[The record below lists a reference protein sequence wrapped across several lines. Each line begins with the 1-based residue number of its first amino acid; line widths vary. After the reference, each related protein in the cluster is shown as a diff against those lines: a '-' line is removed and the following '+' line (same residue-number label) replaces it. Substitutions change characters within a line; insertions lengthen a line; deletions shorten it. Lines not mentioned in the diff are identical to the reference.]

1 MEYEWSSTM
10 KTTPPAS
17 VKELNKRA
25 ITAYLY
31 SKGPATK
38 QMLERELNL
47 SLPTITQNLRTL
59 EVEGLIRKGE
69 QLESTG
75 GRKAQTFAFVCRAK
89 IAIGVTMRA
98 NGLTLCAVDLGGN
111 VISRKFKLLPYHN
124 TDIYYQQM
132 GVIINAFAA
141 GVERNGDNVLGV
153 AFSIQGIVSAD
164 GQTITFGNIM
174 GNTGLRLDV
183 IAQNVKFPCIMIHD
197 SDAAAMAELWF
208 DHSLTDA
215 VCVYLEMRPGGAV
228 IVDGQLYQ
236 GPNLCNGTIEHMTL
250 VPDGGEC
257 YCGQRGCMDVYCSP
271 EALTEDGES
280 LSGFFSVLEQGEQE
294 HRQRFNGWLGNVAQA
309 IRNIRSMLAGDI
321 IIGGEAAHY
330 LDDDDV
336 TTLKKLVEERSAFHT
351 DHFTLRKSLCLDN
364 QNEIGAALRF
374 VQTFIDEICG
384 HAA

>member
-1 MEYEWSSTM
+1 M

-141 GVERNGDNVLGV
+141 GVERNDDNVLGV

-294 HRQRFNGWLGNVAQA
+294 HRQRFNGWAWQRGASHPQHSIHVG
-309 IRNIRSMLAGDI
+309 RRYHHRRRS
-321 IIGGEAAHY
+321 
-330 LDDDDV
+330 
-336 TTLKKLVEERSAFHT
+336 R
-351 DHFTLRKSLCLDN
+351 
-364 QNEIGAALRF
+364 ALSRR
-374 VQTFIDEICG
+374 
-384 HAA
+384 

>member
-1 MEYEWSSTM
+1 M

-47 SLPTITQNLRTL
+47 SLPTITQNLRML

-141 GVERNGDNVLGV
+141 GVERNDDNVLGV

-294 HRQRFNGWLGNVAQA
+294 HRQRFSGWLGNVAQA

-336 TTLKKLVEERSAFHT
+336 TTLKRLVEERSAFHT

-374 VQTFIDEICG
+374 VKTFIDEICG

>member
-1 MEYEWSSTM
+1 M

-141 GVERNGDNVLGV
+141 GVERNDDNVLGV

-271 EALTEDGES
+271 EALAEDGES

-374 VQTFIDEICG
+374 VQTFIDGICG

>member
-1 MEYEWSSTM
+1 MEYEWSSMM

-141 GVERNGDNVLGV
+141 GVERNDDNVLGV

-208 DHSLTDA
+208 D
-215 VCVYLEMRPGGAV
+215 
-228 IVDGQLYQ
+228 GQRYP
-236 GPNLCNGTIEHMTL
+236 GPNLCNGTIEHRTL
-250 VPDGGEC
+250 GPDGGEC

-336 TTLKKLVEERSAFHT
+336 TTLKRLVEERSAFHT

>member
-1 MEYEWSSTM
+1 
-10 KTTPPAS
+10 
-17 VKELNKRA
+17 
-25 ITAYLY
+25 
-31 SKGPATK
+31 
-38 QMLERELNL
+38 
-47 SLPTITQNLRTL
+47 
-59 EVEGLIRKGE
+59 
-69 QLESTG
+69 
-75 GRKAQTFAFVCRAK
+75 
-89 IAIGVTMRA
+89 
-98 NGLTLCAVDLGGN
+98 
-111 VISRKFKLLPYHN
+111 
-124 TDIYYQQM
+124 
-132 GVIINAFAA
+132 
-141 GVERNGDNVLGV
+141 
-153 AFSIQGIVSAD
+153 
-164 GQTITFGNIM
+164 
-174 GNTGLRLDV
+174 
-183 IAQNVKFPCIMIHD
+183 MIHD

>member
-1 MEYEWSSTM
+1 MEYEWSSMM

-141 GVERNGDNVLGV
+141 AVERNDDNVLGV

-330 LDDDDV
+330 LNDDDV

-374 VQTFIDEICG
+374 VQTFIDEICS

>member
-1 MEYEWSSTM
+1 MEYEWSSMM

-141 GVERNGDNVLGV
+141 GVERNDDNVLGV

-336 TTLKKLVEERSAFHT
+336 TTLKRLVEERSAFHT

-374 VQTFIDEICG
+374 VQTFIDEIGG